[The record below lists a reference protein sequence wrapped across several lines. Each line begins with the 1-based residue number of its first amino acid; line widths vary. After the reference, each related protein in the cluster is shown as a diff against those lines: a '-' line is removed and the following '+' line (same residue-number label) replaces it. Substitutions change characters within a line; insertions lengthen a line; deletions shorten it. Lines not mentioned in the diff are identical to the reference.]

1 MPIQISDQTI
11 KKEWIDYNN
20 HMNMAYYVLIFD
32 EVWEIILQKFKM
44 GENSA
49 KTSNMSTMVVET
61 HTTYNNEVKL
71 GDEVEINLTFFD
83 HDKKRLHFKMEMIE
97 KSSKKLSA
105 TLEMLSLYIDLKQR
119 KVAEFEQEK
128 IDIMDEFIETNKEK
142 FENDNL
148 VITGKL
154 KK

>member
-1 MPIQISDQTI
+1 
-11 KKEWIDYNN
+11 
-20 HMNMAYYVLIFD
+20 
-32 EVWEIILQKFKM
+32 
-44 GENSA
+44 
-49 KTSNMSTMVVET
+49 
-61 HTTYNNEVKL
+61 
-71 GDEVEINLTFFD
+71 
-83 HDKKRLHFKMEMIE
+83 MEMIE

-142 FENDNL
+142 FENNNL

>member
-1 MPIQISDQTI
+1 MSVHISDQII

-20 HMNMAYYVLIFD
+20 HMNMAYYVLVFD
-32 EVWEIILQKFKM
+32 EVWEIMLKKFKM
-44 GENSA
+44 GEDSA
-49 KTSNMSTMVVET
+49 KSTQMSTMVVET
-61 HTTYNNEVKL
+61 HTTYNSEVKL

-97 KSSKKLSA
+97 KSSRKLSA
-105 TLEMLSLYIDLKQR
+105 TLEMLSLYIDLNQR

-128 IDIMDEFIETNKEK
+128 IKIMDQFIIDHKEK
-142 FENDNL
+142 FENKNL
-148 VITGKL
+148 IITGKL

>member
-1 MPIQISDQTI
+1 MTIHIANQLI
-11 KKEWIDYNN
+11 KKEWTDYNN

-32 EVWEIILQKFKM
+32 QVWEIMLQKFKM
-44 GENSA
+44 GEDSA
-49 KTSNMSTMVVET
+49 KSTQMSTMVVET
-61 HTTYNNEVKL
+61 HTTYNSEVKL

-97 KSSKKLSA
+97 KSSRKLSA
-105 TLEMLSLYIDLKQR
+105 TLEMLSLYIDLNQR

-128 IDIMDEFIETNKEK
+128 IKIMDQFIIDHKEK
-142 FENDNL
+142 FENRNL
-148 VITGKL
+148 IFAGKL

>member
-1 MPIQISDQTI
+1 
-11 KKEWIDYNN
+11 
-20 HMNMAYYVLIFD
+20 MNMAYYVLVFD
-32 EVWEIILQKFKM
+32 DVWEIILKKFKM
-44 GENSA
+44 GEDSA
-49 KTSNMSTMVVET
+49 KSTQMSTMVVET

-71 GDEVEINLTFFD
+71 GDEVEINLTYFD

-128 IDIMDEFIETNKEK
+128 IQIMDQFIADHKEK
-142 FENDNL
+142 FDNKNL
-148 VITGKL
+148 IITGKL